1 MFVFTSCFCV
11 PNTTET
17 TKCLATFVL
26 SMSKHMKLYH
36 CYANNSRPEILSIA
50 KVCQYYLVVTKYCTN
65 EYDDK
70 NYIKIIHLFRI

>member
-50 KVCQYYLVVTKYCTN
+50 KVGPYCLVVTKHFTG
-65 EYDDK
+65 EYEDK
-70 NYIKIIHLFRI
+70 HYDEIMHLF